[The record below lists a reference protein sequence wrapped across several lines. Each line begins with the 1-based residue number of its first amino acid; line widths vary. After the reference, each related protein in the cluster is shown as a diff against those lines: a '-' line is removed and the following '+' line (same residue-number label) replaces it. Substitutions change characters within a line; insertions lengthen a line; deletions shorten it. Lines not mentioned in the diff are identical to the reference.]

1 MDILYV
7 SCIRVKNAMKE
18 RSAASMN
25 KKKITVCIGVISV
38 VIIVVIAA
46 LFLTLTKKQMV
57 FVSGRLFVSTNQD
70 VSEMVLREAEV
81 SEYDSPYIGIIESAV
96 SRTKEANVEFQ
107 SNFGCIG
114 SEIIFNG
121 NGIAVNLNGQWIQF
135 VPKEPADLN
144 SIIQSEQAVYEE
156 DVAAFIKNVLA
167 DNITVDIVEYIT
179 DTSKERIKELKI
191 TEEDMPDGCYIFNSD
206 EEVTIWKCNAET
218 VYTFIDWNE
227 ILREQSLQKNIR
239 QQILKNFKKTTST
252 PGFSSNGFSR
262 PSPPCWCSPTPS
274 ISSGRY
280 LTSPS
285 M

>member
-1 MDILYV
+1 
-7 SCIRVKNAMKE
+7 
-18 RSAASMN
+18 MN

-38 VIIVVIAA
+38 VIIVVIAV
-46 LFLTLTKKQMV
+46 LFPTLTKKQMV
-57 FVSGRLFVSTNQD
+57 FVSDRLFVSTNQD

-96 SRTKEANVEFQ
+96 SRTKEPSVELQ

-156 DVAAFIKNVLA
+156 EVAAFIKNVSA
-167 DNITVDIVEYIT
+167 DNITVDIVEYII
-179 DTSKERIKELKI
+179 DTNKERIKELKI
-191 TEEDMPDGCYIFNSD
+191 SEEDMPDGYYIFNSD
-206 EEVTIWKCNAET
+206 EEVIIWKCNAET
-218 VYTFIDWNE
+218 VYTFIDWNGDFTGAE
-227 ILREQSLQKNIR
+227 PPEEYTTTDIEEFQ
-239 QQILKNFKKTTST
+239 KTTST

-262 PSPPCWCSPTPS
+262 PSPSCWCSPTPS

>member
-1 MDILYV
+1 
-7 SCIRVKNAMKE
+7 
-18 RSAASMN
+18 
-25 KKKITVCIGVISV
+25 
-38 VIIVVIAA
+38 
-46 LFLTLTKKQMV
+46 MV

-96 SRTKEANVEFQ
+96 SRTKEPGVEFQ

-114 SEIIFNG
+114 SGIIFNG

-179 DTSKERIKELKI
+179 DTNKERIKELKI

-218 VYTFIDWNE
+218 VYTFIDWNGDFTGAE
-227 ILREQSLQKNIR
+227 PPEEYTTTDIEEFQ
-239 QQILKNFKKTTST
+239 KTTST

-274 ISSGRY
+274 TSSWRY
-280 LTSPS
+280 FTSPS

>member
-1 MDILYV
+1 
-7 SCIRVKNAMKE
+7 
-18 RSAASMN
+18 
-25 KKKITVCIGVISV
+25 
-38 VIIVVIAA
+38 
-46 LFLTLTKKQMV
+46 MV

-96 SRTKEANVEFQ
+96 SRTKEPSVELQ

-218 VYTFIDWNE
+218 VYTFIDWNGDFTGAE
-227 ILREQSLQKNIR
+227 PPEEYTTTDIEEFQKNNFDTWIFFKWIFKTFAVVLVLSNTFHIVMAVFDVSQHVV
-239 QQILKNFKKTTST
+239 QQSAGLIQGSTAVTPEALDNGVLTKIL
-252 PGFSSNGFSR
+252 
-262 PSPPCWCSPTPS
+262 
-274 ISSGRY
+274 
-280 LTSPS
+280 L
-285 M
+285 